1 MVVHGHYKVNVMPF
15 ELKNALLEFQHRMD
29 EVYKPISDF
38 CLVYI
43 IDAVIFSINEEE
55 YIEHLLKFKELT
67 YKHGLA
73 LSESKMKI
81 GLEEII
87 FLALHIKDEHIILQ
101 PHSAKKIS

>member
-1 MVVHGHYKVNVMPF
+1 MVAHGHYKVNVMPF
-15 ELKNALLEFQHRMD
+15 ELKNAPLEFQHIMD
-29 EVYKPISDF
+29 KVYKPISDF
-38 CLVYI
+38 CLIYI
-43 IDAVIFSINEEE
+43 IDAIIFSINEEE
-55 YIEHLLKFKELT
+55 HIKHLLKFKELT

-101 PHSAKKIS
+101 SHIAKKIS